1 MALPEA
7 FKKNILKM
15 KAKAEKAKGESDDA
29 SDDASV
35 SGASGDASSSGA
47 SEDEEASSDAPD
59 MKGKPNPLKAWA
71 AKQAK
76 K

>member
-15 KAKAEKAKGESDDA
+15 KEKAAKANGEEEDASASDVDGES
-29 SDDASV
+29 SSE
-35 SGASGDASSSGA
+35 SSST
-47 SEDEEASSDAPD
+47 DEASSDAPD

-71 AKQAK
+71 AKNK

>member
-1 MALPEA
+1 MALPDA

-15 KAKAEKAKGESDDA
+15 KEKADKANGEEE
-29 SDDASV
+29 DASV
-35 SGASGDASSSGA
+35 SGEDGESSSASGD
-47 SEDEEASSDAPD
+47 DEASSDSPD

-71 AKQAK
+71 AKNK